1 MNEAVNVDETTN
13 VAKASQA
20 SNDVEL
26 KAARPD
32 FSSDDEDQVDAE
44 KALDKQ
50 TKKKKSGKKKKAK
63 QMVYSGKLSI
73 RQMCQTC
80 WSLCNS
86 NNFAYCFS
94 DDEGDNAEALELS
107 GSEASE
113 LSGSEASDVEDEE
126 VEKYVEYD
134 SDENEVD
141 PSTTIYRNNTLCHE
155 M

>member
-1 MNEAVNVDETTN
+1 MTTKSMQKRLSTN
-13 VAKASQA
+13 KSR
-20 SNDVEL
+20 
-26 KAARPD
+26 KRK
-32 FSSDDEDQVDAE
+32 AE
-44 KALDKQ
+44 KRRRLNKWFILVNYPL
-50 TKKKKSGKKKKAK
+50 GKCVKRA
-63 QMVYSGKLSI
+63 GHF
-73 RQMCQTC
+73 
-80 WSLCNS
+80 CNS
-86 NNFAYCFS
+86 NNFAYCSS